1 MCYKLSGNI
10 LEIYEVTIVELK
22 TSILNISR
30 IKTKT
35 ANFSR
40 SKKANNILGLWKQIG
55 RIPMSVAACLLVGY
69 AGNWALPG
77 TGKIVFVGKIVGYTV
92 FYAAVIYKTAMNEEE
107 KGKVR
112 EIEKRICRK

>member
-1 MCYKLSGNI
+1 
-10 LEIYEVTIVELK
+10 
-22 TSILNISR
+22 
-30 IKTKT
+30 
-35 ANFSR
+35 
-40 SKKANNILGLWKQIG
+40 
-55 RIPMSVAACLLVGY
+55 MSVAACLLVGY